1 MKCIYHNGMRLTK
14 DQAISFEEGL
24 VHKLKQAWLS
34 VKEMITTLWES
45 IKKRLKYFTMKYQA
59 IKRNQMVKRRS
70 QMRIIKSQV
79 TDRRPRRKLARS
91 CC

>member
-1 MKCIYHNGMRLTK
+1 MKCIYPNGMQLAK
-14 DQAISFEEGL
+14 EQAIAFEEGL
-24 VHKLKQAWLS
+24 VHRIKQVWLS

-45 IKKRLKYFTMKYQA
+45 IKKRLKYFTIKYQA

-79 TDRRPRRKLARS
+79 TDRRPRRRLARS

>member
-1 MKCIYHNGMRLTK
+1 MKCVYPNGMQLPK
-14 DQAISFEEGL
+14 EQAIAFEEGL
-24 VHKLKQAWLS
+24 VHRVKQVWLS
-34 VKEMITTLWES
+34 VKEMIISTWET
-45 IKKRLKYFTMKYQA
+45 IKKRVLYLVKKCQA

-79 TDRRPRRKLARS
+79 TDRRPRRRLARS